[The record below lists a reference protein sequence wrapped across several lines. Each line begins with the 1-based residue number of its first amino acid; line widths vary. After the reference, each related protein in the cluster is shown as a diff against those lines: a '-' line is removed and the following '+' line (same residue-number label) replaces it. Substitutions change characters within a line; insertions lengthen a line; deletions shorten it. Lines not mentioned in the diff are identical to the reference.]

1 MTDSSSTI
9 LPPLVLK
16 RHEEGRIRSGHCWV
30 FSNEVDTT
38 RTPLTAIE
46 AGAAVRVL
54 DNRERFLGHAL
65 FNPHALICARVMSRV
80 EDEPIDEMLIARR
93 LRGALALRERYVGGA
108 HYRLVYGESDGLPGL
123 VVDRYGDVLV
133 GQIATLA
140 MEQRRGQIESA
151 LKATLG
157 DARLVWK
164 NDGNARDLENLPR
177 ELIAP
182 EGVIPETLDVAEA
195 GLKFQVPLAD
205 GQKTG
210 WFYDQWANRAL
221 LRSLLQ
227 APKASGQKSGA
238 RVLDVCSYVGGW
250 AVSAL
255 AAGAGSALCV
265 DSSATALDWA
275 QRNARANG
283 LELAVSRGD
292 AFDVLADLA
301 SSAERFDVLIVDPPA
316 FVKRRK
322 DLPQGAA
329 AYRKLN
335 HLALQLAADDALLVS
350 CSCSWHLPTEA
361 LPELLQSAAQHAGRT
376 LRLIASGGQSPDHP
390 VHPAMPET
398 RYLKAVFGH
407 VSR

>member
-1 MTDSSSTI
+1 MTDSSSTN

-16 RHEEGRIRSGHCWV
+16 RHEDARIRSGHCWV
-30 FSNEVDTT
+30 FSNEVDVS
-38 RTPLTAIE
+38 RTPLSAIE
-46 AGAAVRVL
+46 PGAAVRVL
-54 DNRERFLGHAL
+54 DSRERFLGHAL
-65 FNPHALICARVMSRV
+65 CNPHALICARVMSRA
-80 EDEPIDEMLIARR
+80 EGEPIGPALLARR
-93 LRGALALRERYVGGA
+93 MRAALALRERYVGGA
-108 HYRLVYGESDGLPGL
+108 HYRLVYGESDDLPGL
-123 VVDRYGDVLV
+123 VIDRYGDVLV

-140 MEQRRGQIESA
+140 MDLRRGEIEAA
-151 LKATLG
+151 LDATLG
-157 DARLVWK
+157 GVRLVWK
-164 NDGNARDLENLPR
+164 NDGNSRDLENLPR
-177 ELIAP
+177 ELLARDGEAP
-182 EGVIPETLDVAEA
+182 GTLDVVES
-195 GLKFQVPLAD
+195 GLRFQVPLAD

-221 LRSLLQ
+221 LRSLLR
-227 APKASGQKSGA
+227 ARHAVGQGGP
-238 RVLDVCSYVGGW
+238 RVLDVCSYAGGW

-255 AAGAGSALCV
+255 SAGASSALCV
-265 DSSATALDWA
+265 DSSATALEWA

-283 LELAVSRGD
+283 FELAVAKGD
-292 AFDVLADLA
+292 AFDVLAELGKA
-301 SSAERFDVLIVDPPA
+301 GERFDVLVVDPPA

-335 HLALQLAADDALLVS
+335 QLALQLASDDSLLVS

-361 LPELLQSAAQHAGRT
+361 LPELLQSAAQHAGRS